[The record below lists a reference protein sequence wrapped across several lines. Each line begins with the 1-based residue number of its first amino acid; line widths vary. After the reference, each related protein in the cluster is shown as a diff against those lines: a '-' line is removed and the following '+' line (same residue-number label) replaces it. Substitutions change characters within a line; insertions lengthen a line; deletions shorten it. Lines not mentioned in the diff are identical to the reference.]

1 MTSGSPGQY
10 RAFYE
15 QPKPVEFD
23 VELPDDIDGPD
34 DLRDFL
40 LDEAPFS
47 RQAAVRVEPV
57 TPGAPVLVPPSAQER
72 PEGVPE
78 GQDTGDTG
86 SGAQSDVDALVGI
99 ITARDYFPLWST
111 PTDSHAAEMADRI
124 LGAGFRRVPED
135 AREGQRPKLLSGS
148 PEGSPA
154 WHAHAPAHFLDYAE
168 CDWDVCADY
177 REEMAAQRVLR
188 GGSVSGGG
196 EQP

>member
-1 MTSGSPGQY
+1 VTSGSPGQY

-57 TPGAPVLVPPSAQER
+57 TPGAPVLVPPSVQER

-78 GQDTGDTG
+78 GQDTGDTVG
-86 SGAQSDVDALVGI
+86 EALSDAETLVGI

-111 PTDSHAAEMADRI
+111 PTDSHAAAMAERI

-135 AREGQRPKLLSGS
+135 AERLSAELADLRYGLALRACTAPDADIDTMLGSLDARLRDALAADPKEVQS
-148 PEGSPA
+148 
-154 WHAHAPAHFLDYAE
+154 
-168 CDWDVCADY
+168 
-177 REEMAAQRVLR
+177 
-188 GGSVSGGG
+188 
-196 EQP
+196 